1 MHILIPKGTS
11 ERSAMWTLM
20 DLITQQIVLQKK
32 KKKKKKKK
40 KSIKFKSSR
49 RRIKKKRWIKNF
61 YMKL

>member
-32 KKKKKKKK
+32 KKKKKK
-40 KSIKFKSSR
+40 IDL
-49 RRIKKKRWIKNF
+49 ILIQEYHW
-61 YMKL
+61 